1 MESKMN
7 QKENIKQ
14 VQKVKLADLEFDQ
27 NNPRFGSEVGKVTNQ
42 TEILDLI
49 VNEYGID
56 DVLSSLAVNGYF
68 TAEPIIVRENA
79 VGKYI
84 VVEGNRRLA
93 ACLILANDSRAIN
106 QKSKRNSIEKSLKHQ
121 PDQDIPAI
129 VYGNNEDE
137 KEIIS
142 YLGVRHI
149 AAAQPWDSFAKAAWV
164 AKVIDENNLTLA
176 EVTTMIGER
185 TGTISRMLE
194 GYYFVT
200 QLIDTAKF
208 NPDHSYRKGRGSNT
222 KYPFSWIYTLLGS
235 PPVKRF
241 LGMTADHPVKNP
253 VPTEKLDD
261 ASILIDA
268 LFGNSAKSRRSAIDD
283 SRDLGKLAGILDDPE
298 KIVYLKR
305 GDTVY
310 EIEAR
315 FEPIS
320 DLLSEGLTECAER
333 LKQITSALGE
343 ENIDPVEAQKYIPL
357 ILKVRNLSKD
367 VHERLIAA
375 ISGGNFTDI

>member
-1 MESKMN
+1 M
-7 QKENIKQ
+7 QKENQIKQ
-14 VQKVKLADLEFDQ
+14 VEKVKLANLEFDQ

-68 TAEPIIVRENA
+68 TAEPIIVRKIVNSE
-79 VGKYI
+79 KLT

-93 ACLILANDSRAIN
+93 ACLILADDPRAKN
-106 QKSKRNSIEKSLKHQ
+106 QSARRKNIEKSLKHQ
-121 PDQDIPAI
+121 PDLEIPAI
-129 VYGNNEDE
+129 VYGDHEDE

-176 EVTTMIGER
+176 EVTTMIGEK

-194 GYYFVT
+194 GYYFVM
-200 QLIDTAKF
+200 QLVSTAKF
-208 NPDHSYRKGRGSNT
+208 NPDDSYRKGRGSNT

-241 LGMTADHPVKNP
+241 LGMTSVSPIKDP
-253 VPTEKLDD
+253 VPVEKLED
-261 ASILIDA
+261 ASVLIDA
-268 LFGNSAKSRRSAIDD
+268 LFGNSAKGRRPSIDD
-283 SRDLGKLAGILDDPE
+283 SRDLGKLANVLDDPE

-310 EIEAR
+310 EIEEK

-320 DLLSEGLTECAER
+320 DLLSDGLTDCIER

-343 ENIDPVEAQKYIPL
+343 QNIDPTEAQKHMPMI
-357 ILKVRNLSKD
+357 IKVRNLSKD
-367 VHERLIAA
+367 IHERFIKT
-375 ISGGNFTDI
+375 ISGGDLADM

>member
-1 MESKMN
+1 MDKID
-7 QKENIKQ
+7 NIKQ
-14 VQKVKLADLEFDQ
+14 VEKVKLASLEFDQ

-68 TAEPIIVRENA
+68 TAEPIIVREVANSDKFT
-79 VGKYI
+79 VI
-84 VVEGNRRLA
+84 EGNRRLA
-93 ACLILANDSRAIN
+93 ACLILANDPRAKN
-106 QKSKRNSIEKSLKHQ
+106 QNTRRKNIEKSLKHQ
-121 PDQDIPAI
+121 PDLEIPAI
-129 VYGNNEDE
+129 VYGDHEDE

-176 EVTTMIGER
+176 EVTMMIGEK

-194 GYYFVT
+194 GYYFVV
-200 QLIDTAKF
+200 QLVSAAKF
-208 NPDHSYRKGRGSNT
+208 NPDDSYRKGRGSNT

-241 LGMTADHPVKNP
+241 LGMTAASPIKNP
-253 VPTEKLDD
+253 IPVEKLDD
-261 ASILIDA
+261 ASVLIDA
-268 LFGNSAKSRRSAIDD
+268 LFGNSAKGRRPSIDD
-283 SRDLGKLAGILDDPE
+283 SRDLGKLASVLDDPE

-310 EIEAR
+310 EIEEK

-320 DLLSEGLTECAER
+320 DLLSDGLTDCIER

-343 ENIDPVEAQKYIPL
+343 QNIDSSEAQKHMPMI
-357 ILKVRNLSKD
+357 IKVRNLSKD
-367 VHERLIAA
+367 IHERFIKT
-375 ISGGNFTDI
+375 ISGGDLADM

>member
-1 MESKMN
+1 MN
-7 QKENIKQ
+7 QKQNIKQ
-14 VQKVKLADLEFDQ
+14 VQKVNLADLEFDQ

-42 TEILDLI
+42 TDILDLI

-56 DVLSSLAVNGYF
+56 DVLSSLAVNGFF

-79 VGKYI
+79 VTGKFT

-93 ACLILANDSRAIN
+93 ACLILADDPRAKN
-106 QKSKRNSIEKSLKHQ
+106 QKTRRANIAKSLKHQ
-121 PDQDIPAI
+121 PEQEIPAI
-129 VYGNNEDE
+129 VYGSDEDE

-164 AKVIDENNLTLA
+164 AKVSDENNLTLA
-176 EVTTMIGER
+176 EVTTMIGEK
-185 TGTISRMLE
+185 TGTIARMLE

-200 QLIDTAKF
+200 QLIDSAKF
-208 NPDHSYRKGRGSNT
+208 NPEDSYRKGRGSNT

-241 LGMTADHPVKNP
+241 LGMMATDPVKSP
-253 VPTEKLDD
+253 IPAEKLDD
-261 ASILIDA
+261 ASVLIDA
-268 LFGNSAKSRRSAIDD
+268 LFGNSAKGRRPAIDD

-305 GDTVY
+305 GETVY
-310 EIEAR
+310 EIEDR

-357 ILKVRNLSKD
+357 IIKVRNLSKD
-367 VHERLIAA
+367 VHERLITA
-375 ISGGNFTDI
+375 ISGGNLTDI

>member
-1 MESKMN
+1 MN
-7 QKENIKQ
+7 QKDNIKQ

-68 TAEPIIVRENA
+68 TAEPIIVREHS
-79 VGKYI
+79 GKYT

-93 ACLILANDSRAIN
+93 ACLILADDPRAKN
-106 QKSKRNSIEKSLKHQ
+106 QKTRRNNIEKSLKHKPEQ
-121 PDQDIPAI
+121 EIPAI
-129 VYGNNEDE
+129 VYGSHEDE

-176 EVTTMIGER
+176 EVTTMIGEK

-200 QLIDTAKF
+200 QLIDSAKF
-208 NPDHSYRKGRGSNT
+208 NPEDSYRKGRGSNT

-241 LGMTADHPVKNP
+241 LGMTANIPEKNP
-253 VPTEKLDD
+253 VPVEKLDD
-261 ASILIDA
+261 ASVLIDA
-268 LFGNSAKSRRSAIDD
+268 LFGNSAKGRRPSIDD
-283 SRDLGKLAGILDDPE
+283 SRDLGKLASVLDDPE
-298 KIVYLKR
+298 KIVYLRR

-310 EIEAR
+310 EIEEK

-320 DLLSEGLTECAER
+320 NLLSEGLTECIER

-343 ENIDPVEAQKYIPL
+343 QNVDPLEAQKYMPMI
-357 ILKVRNLSKD
+357 IKVRNLAKD
-367 VHERLIAA
+367 VHERLITTV
-375 ISGGNFTDI
+375 SGGNLTDI